1 MAEQLALG
9 LPHREA
15 LGRDDFLAAD
25 SNAAALR
32 LIDEWPHWPTHAAV
46 LVGPN
51 GSGKT
56 HLAAVWQARS
66 HAKLLP
72 AKDLMKD
79 NVPDHL
85 AGNALCLEDVQ
96 PGGFDEVA
104 LFHLLN
110 AARQQGA
117 HVLMTSAVDP
127 TGWNV
132 KLPDLTSR
140 IKALPSVSILPPDD
154 ALLRGVLVKLFTDR
168 QIAVD
173 EALISYLTLR
183 MPRSLSAAGELVAEI
198 DRAAMAE
205 KAEVTRPFV
214 ARILLRMDSPNL
226 FTT

>member
-1 MAEQLALG
+1 MTIFWLLI
-9 LPHREA
+9 
-15 LGRDDFLAAD
+15 

-32 LIDEWPHWPTHAAV
+32 LIDEWPNWPTYAAI

-66 HAKLLP
+66 NAKSVA
-72 AKDLMKD
+72 AKALQKHEI
-79 NVPDHL
+79 PEHL
-85 AGNALCLEDVQ
+85 ATGSLCVEDVTA
-96 PGGFDEVA
+96 GEFDETA

-110 AARQQGA
+110 AVRQQAGSA
-117 HVLMTSAVDP
+117 LLTSATVP
-127 TGWNV
+127 TSWNIR
-132 KLPDLTSR
+132 LPDLASR
-140 IKALPSVSILPPDD
+140 IKALPMVAILPPDD
-154 ALLRGVLVKLFTDR
+154 ALLRGVLVKLFSDR

-183 MPRSLSAAGELVAEI
+183 MPRSLAAARELVAEI
-198 DRAAMAE
+198 DRAAMVE

-214 ARILLRMDSPNL
+214 ARILSRMDSPKL